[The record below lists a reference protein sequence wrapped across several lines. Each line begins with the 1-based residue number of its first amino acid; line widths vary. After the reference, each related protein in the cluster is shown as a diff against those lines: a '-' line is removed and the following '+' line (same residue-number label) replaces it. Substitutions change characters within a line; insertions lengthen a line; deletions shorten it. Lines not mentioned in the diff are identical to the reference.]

1 MTVFAMKRK
10 RVLSKGSTVTI
21 RLSQDMPDELIREM
35 QRLQK
40 QSKLNQFIN
49 EAILY
54 YWRSV
59 HPNSFP
65 VVLPDDPGEE
75 LAQWLQHPK
84 TQEAIGRFLYLLLV
98 KGQVDFDMKPREEQS
113 EELTPQPKLSPV
125 SKNLALAGIVD
136 DLD

>member
-1 MTVFAMKRK
+1 MKRK

-21 RLSQDMPDELIREM
+21 RLSQDLPDELIREM
-35 QRLQK
+35 QRLRERG
-40 QSKLNQFIN
+40 KLNQFIN

-59 HPNSFP
+59 QPNSFP

-98 KGQVDFDMKPREEQS
+98 KGQVDFEFKPPEQREEPK
-113 EELTPQPKLSPV
+113 PQPKLSPV

>member
-1 MTVFAMKRK
+1 MKRK
-10 RVLSKGSTVTI
+10 KVLSKGSTVTI
-21 RLSQDMPDELIREM
+21 RLQQDLPDELIREM
-35 QRLQK
+35 QRLRERG
-40 QSKLNQFIN
+40 KLNQFIN
-49 EAILY
+49 EALQY

-59 HPNSFP
+59 QPNSFP
-65 VVLPDDPGEE
+65 VVFPDDPGEE
-75 LAQWLQHPK
+75 MAQWLQQPK

-113 EELTPQPKLSPV
+113 EEPTPQPKLSPV